1 MYKWFEGGFKK
12 LNAMFIK
19 DFIMV
24 LINSSYI
31 FV

>member
-12 LNAMFIK
+12 VNGMFIK
-19 DFIMV
+19 GFTMV
-24 LINSSYI
+24 LINSSNV